1 MGSNGS
7 RIMLWNEGYWFRVV
21 LVGIVI
27 ASVFGNQLNSY
38 FIVKM
43 EVHMLSFIAL
53 IICFVGGIYFLC
65 SGDPLFGILDIVLVC
80 LNFKPAV
87 EWLSTFI

>member
-1 MGSNGS
+1 MQQKMSSLNCFQNIFGT
-7 RIMLWNEGYWFRVV
+7 Y
-21 LVGIVI
+21 GIKER
-27 ASVFGNQLNSY
+27 LNSY
-38 FIVKM
+38 FIRKM
-43 EVHMLSFIAL
+43 EVHMLNFIAL

-65 SGDPLFGILDIVLVC
+65 SGNPLFGILDIVLAC

>member
-1 MGSNGS
+1 
-7 RIMLWNEGYWFRVV
+7 
-21 LVGIVI
+21 
-27 ASVFGNQLNSY
+27 
-38 FIVKM
+38 
-43 EVHMLSFIAL
+43 MLSFIAL